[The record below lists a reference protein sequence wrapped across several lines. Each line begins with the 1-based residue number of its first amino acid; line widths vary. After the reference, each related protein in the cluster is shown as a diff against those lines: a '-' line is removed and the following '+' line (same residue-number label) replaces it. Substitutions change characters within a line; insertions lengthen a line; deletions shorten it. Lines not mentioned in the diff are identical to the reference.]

1 MATIHGMLGQLAP
14 VGGVLSSLYTVPA
27 GRHIT
32 AKIIVANR
40 STVDLF
46 RVAVSPGGAA
56 IDSKHYLAFDQ
67 VILANDSVA
76 STAFTIK
83 GGDIVRV
90 HSTNGNCS
98 FSLTGLEEDD

>member
-1 MATIHGMLGQLAP
+1 MATLHGMLGQLAP
-14 VGGVLSSLYTVPA
+14 VGGVLSSLYVVPSNK
-27 GRHIT
+27 HIT
-32 AKIIVANR
+32 AKIVVCNR

-67 VILANDSVA
+67 PLTANEAVS

-90 HSTNGNCS
+90 YSTNGNCS